1 MPKLP
6 VVSGEQCRKA
16 LERWGYIKH
25 HQTGS
30 HMIMVKPS
38 CRPITV
44 PRHDTIDRGLLRGI
58 IRSAELSVE
67 QFIWL
72 TRK

>member
-16 LERWGYIKH
+16 LERWGYIKD

-30 HMIMVKPS
+30 HMIMVKDGCSPV
-38 CRPITV
+38 TV
-44 PRHDTIDRGLLRGI
+44 PRHDAIDRGLLRSI
-58 IRSAELSVE
+58 IRSAGLTVE